1 MVKVLIRGIS
11 EQNLARIDRIVNQL
25 NQNSSKKISRNQFLR
40 EQIEQ
45 IPINFQNQ
53 NEDSQTSLLIQK
65 QNKLLQENLLG
76 LNVLAKYFISGDVN
90 DTERALNLLDSL
102 SEDRQKKMIKFR
114 KRARNGT
121 TALFAISTQR

>member
-25 NQNSSKKISRNQFLR
+25 NQNSSKKISRNPFLR

-102 SEDRQKKMIKFR
+102 SED
-114 KRARNGT
+114 
-121 TALFAISTQR
+121 TAKEDD

>member
-76 LNVLAKYFISGDVN
+76 LNVLAKYFISRDVN

-102 SEDRQKKMIKFR
+102 SED
-114 KRARNGT
+114 
-121 TALFAISTQR
+121 TAKEDD

>member
-90 DTERALNLLDSL
+90 DTERAL
-102 SEDRQKKMIKFR
+102 K
-114 KRARNGT
+114 
-121 TALFAISTQR
+121 

>member
-53 NEDSQTSLLIQK
+53 NEDSQTSLFIQK

-102 SEDRQKKMIKFR
+102 SED
-114 KRARNGT
+114 
-121 TALFAISTQR
+121 TAKEDD

>member
-11 EQNLARIDRIVNQL
+11 EQKLARIDRIVNQL

-65 QNKLLQENLLG
+65 QNKILQENLLG

-102 SEDRQKKMIKFR
+102 SED
-114 KRARNGT
+114 
-121 TALFAISTQR
+121 TAKEDD

>member
-102 SEDRQKKMIKFR
+102 SEDMAKEDD
-114 KRARNGT
+114 
-121 TALFAISTQR
+121 

>member
-53 NEDSQTSLLIQK
+53 NEDSQTSLL
-65 QNKLLQENLLG
+65 L
-76 LNVLAKYFISGDVN
+76 
-90 DTERALNLLDSL
+90 SL
-102 SEDRQKKMIKFR
+102 IH
-114 KRARNGT
+114 
-121 TALFAISTQR
+121 I

>member
-1 MVKVLIRGIS
+1 MATIKVRGMS

-102 SEDRQKKMIKFR
+102 SED
-114 KRARNGT
+114 
-121 TALFAISTQR
+121 TAKEDD

>member
-76 LNVLAKYFISGDVN
+76 LNVLAKYFISGDVK

-102 SEDRQKKMIKFR
+102 SED
-114 KRARNGT
+114 
-121 TALFAISTQR
+121 TAKEDD

>member
-90 DTERALNLLDSL
+90 DTERALNFLDSL
-102 SEDRQKKMIKFR
+102 SED
-114 KRARNGT
+114 
-121 TALFAISTQR
+121 TAKEDD

>member
-1 MVKVLIRGIS
+1 M
-11 EQNLARIDRIVNQL
+11 ARIDRIVNQL

-102 SEDRQKKMIKFR
+102 SED
-114 KRARNGT
+114 
-121 TALFAISTQR
+121 TAKEDD

>member
-53 NEDSQTSLLIQK
+53 NEDLQTSLLIQK

-102 SEDRQKKMIKFR
+102 SED
-114 KRARNGT
+114 
-121 TALFAISTQR
+121 TAKEDD

>member
-76 LNVLAKYFISGDVN
+76 LNVLPKYFISGDVN
-90 DTERALNLLDSL
+90 DTERALNLLNSL
-102 SEDRQKKMIKFR
+102 SED
-114 KRARNGT
+114 
-121 TALFAISTQR
+121 TAKEDD

>member
-1 MVKVLIRGIS
+1 MVKALIRGIS

-102 SEDRQKKMIKFR
+102 SED
-114 KRARNGT
+114 
-121 TALFAISTQR
+121 TAKEDD

>member
-11 EQNLARIDRIVNQL
+11 EQKLDRIDRIVNQL

-102 SEDRQKKMIKFR
+102 SED
-114 KRARNGT
+114 
-121 TALFAISTQR
+121 TAKEDD

>member
-40 EQIEQ
+40 EKIEQ

-102 SEDRQKKMIKFR
+102 SED
-114 KRARNGT
+114 
-121 TALFAISTQR
+121 TAKEDD

>member
-25 NQNSSKKISRNQFLR
+25 NQNSSKKISRNQFWR

-102 SEDRQKKMIKFR
+102 SED
-114 KRARNGT
+114 
-121 TALFAISTQR
+121 TAKEDD

>member
-90 DTERALNLLDSL
+90 DTERALILLDSL
-102 SEDRQKKMIKFR
+102 SED
-114 KRARNGT
+114 
-121 TALFAISTQR
+121 TAKEDD

>member
-40 EQIEQ
+40 EQ

-102 SEDRQKKMIKFR
+102 SED
-114 KRARNGT
+114 
-121 TALFAISTQR
+121 TAKEDD

>member
-65 QNKLLQENLLG
+65 QNKLLQENFL
-76 LNVLAKYFISGDVN
+76 VLTVFAKHFIRGDVN

-102 SEDRQKKMIKFR
+102 SED
-114 KRARNGT
+114 
-121 TALFAISTQR
+121 TAKEDD

>member
-40 EQIEQ
+40 DQIEQ

-102 SEDRQKKMIKFR
+102 SED
-114 KRARNGT
+114 
-121 TALFAISTQR
+121 TAKEDD

>member
-11 EQNLARIDRIVNQL
+11 EQNLARIDRIVNQV
-25 NQNSSKKISRNQFLR
+25 NQNSSKKISGNQFLR

-102 SEDRQKKMIKFR
+102 SED
-114 KRARNGT
+114 
-121 TALFAISTQR
+121 TAKEDD

>member
-53 NEDSQTSLLIQK
+53 NEDSQISLLIQK

-102 SEDRQKKMIKFR
+102 SED
-114 KRARNGT
+114 
-121 TALFAISTQR
+121 TAKEDD

>member
-1 MVKVLIRGIS
+1 MVIVLIRGIR

-102 SEDRQKKMIKFR
+102 SED
-114 KRARNGT
+114 
-121 TALFAISTQR
+121 TAKEDD

>member
-90 DTERALNLLDSL
+90 DTKRALNLLDSL
-102 SEDRQKKMIKFR
+102 SED
-114 KRARNGT
+114 
-121 TALFAISTQR
+121 TAKEDD